1 MHRVLLAAFVFL
13 SLPAAAQ
20 TTGATPLGPGS
31 LVMKKGGPDGIVMF
45 RVTVSEAGTVSGY
58 ELMEEYPK
66 GKMLSPGQAEAHM
79 RSLRFKPAFKDGV
92 PVAEETEEVIT
103 RDQTGSTRIRSG
115 VMDAIKAE
123 LAALKKHDTA
133 GGFLDQVEQSYAR
146 GTLSLSEL
154 AWYFYLQAPL
164 NRIRKDFRAGRDSA
178 SKALNLQH
186 YLGKGPIITALE
198 TERILG
204 YLATEPAKAL
214 DHYDRWVKRAPNDVP
229 EALTQLV
236 DRYRAA
242 PDQDYTADIIY
253 FGEPKQAAREAARG
267 DGKRPL

>member
-115 VMDAIKAE
+115 VMDAIKSM
-123 LAALKKHDTA
+123 LASSCTVIRDGKEQRIDPKILVPGDLVRLGLGDRVPADLRIIATSDLKTA
-133 GGFLDQVEQSYAR
+133 RLP
-146 GTLSLSEL
+146 
-154 AWYFYLQAPL
+154 APL
-164 NRIRKDFRAGRDSA
+164 
-178 SKALNLQH
+178 
-186 YLGKGPIITALE
+186 PT
-198 TERILG
+198 
-204 YLATEPAKAL
+204 
-214 DHYDRWVKRAPNDVP
+214 
-229 EALTQLV
+229 
-236 DRYRAA
+236 
-242 PDQDYTADIIY
+242 
-253 FGEPKQAAREAARG
+253 
-267 DGKRPL
+267 RPLLAPQRRRGSPPRRRSNPA